1 LAPTANLGGNWRK
14 CAPSEGSR
22 QVAARVARA
31 REIQRAR
38 YDALSLPRVA
48 ANAAAPAAVI
58 ERVARLDAAGTA
70 LIRDASERFGLT
82 ARGFHRVLKLA
93 RTIADLDGAE
103 SVGRPHLAEALSY
116 RAGLASGRLAA

>member
-1 LAPTANLGGNWRK
+1 
-14 CAPSEGSR
+14 
-22 QVAARVARA
+22 
-31 REIQRAR
+31 
-38 YDALSLPRVA
+38 
-48 ANAAAPAAVI
+48 VI
-58 ERVARLDAAGTA
+58 ERVARLDVPGTA

-116 RAGLASGRLAA
+116 RAGLALGRLAA